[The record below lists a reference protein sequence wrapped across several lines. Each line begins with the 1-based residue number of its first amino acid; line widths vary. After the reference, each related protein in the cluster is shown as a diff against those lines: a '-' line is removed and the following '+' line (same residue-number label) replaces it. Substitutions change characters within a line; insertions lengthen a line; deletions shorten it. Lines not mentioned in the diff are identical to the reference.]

1 MIKIVALDDEE
12 KWIQTEKKIA
22 EQVFKIDE
30 FEFFGYT
37 KTEDFLSDL
46 RKKECDI
53 YLLDMELP
61 KENGLSI
68 GKKIK
73 ECYESAVIIYVT
85 GHVEYAV
92 EAYEVNAFRYVPKT
106 ILEQKLPEALNAVS
120 YTGLRQQVRVI
131 NRVGIAAL
139 RLHQLCKLFQ
149 CRTVL
154 YNPPKHL
161 TRLIGAFRC
170 ARSDNHVGTKLHAEF
185 KQILGTVSRKRVYC
199 LFDFKSVC
207 YFSNFFKKH
216 TGMTPTQYRAAQSG
230 GEAAR

>member
-73 ECYESAVIIYVT
+73 ECYESD
-85 GHVEYAV
+85 
-92 EAYEVNAFRYVPKT
+92 EVNAFRYVPKT

-120 YTGLRQQVRVI
+120 YTLSLQ
-131 NRVGIAAL
+131 
-139 RLHQLCKLFQ
+139 K
-149 CRTVL
+149 
-154 YNPPKHL
+154 
-161 TRLIGAFRC
+161 
-170 ARSDNHVGTKLHAEF
+170 EE
-185 KQILGTVSRKRVYC
+185 
-199 LFDFKSVC
+199 
-207 YFSNFFKKH
+207 YFSLVRCHRIQKIPIRHIYYMIKEKKYVIITH
-216 TGMTPTQYRAAQSG
+216 RG
-230 GEAAR
+230 GEYRVRMTLEQIQQQLQQDCFLKIDKGSIVNIDHVMSMEHYQVKMRDGKYLAVSHPQSKHVKMKIADYWRHKC